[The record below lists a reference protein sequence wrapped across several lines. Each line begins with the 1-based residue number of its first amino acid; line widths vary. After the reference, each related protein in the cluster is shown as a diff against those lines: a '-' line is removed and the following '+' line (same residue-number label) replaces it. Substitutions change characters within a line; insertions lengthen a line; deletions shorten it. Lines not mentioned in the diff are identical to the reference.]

1 MSSAYHLL
9 AINIVSSCYLHGISM
24 PFTYHSHVVIFS
36 FDYSNIC
43 LVEHLSN
50 ADEILGEMFLEEKT
64 PTIDDIKVRKL
75 PL

>member
-1 MSSAYHLL
+1 MSL
-9 AINIVSSCYLHGISM
+9 
-24 PFTYHSHVVIFS
+24 TYHSHVVILS
-36 FDYSNIC
+36 FDYPNIC